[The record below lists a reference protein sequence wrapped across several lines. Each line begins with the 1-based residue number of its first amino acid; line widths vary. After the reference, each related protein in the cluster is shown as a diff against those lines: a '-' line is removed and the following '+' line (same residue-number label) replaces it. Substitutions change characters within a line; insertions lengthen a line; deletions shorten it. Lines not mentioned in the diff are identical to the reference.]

1 MAGEVGMIV
10 RDLQRDL
17 ELPKPDANFFVLASS
32 TISPGTSGGAF
43 QYSAWTAAAANQ
55 YTTIALGAIDAAGD
69 EMIVFLVGR
78 TDVGDTSPRWLSA
91 GTRDNVPGEFFWR
104 WYKDPADGILY
115 VRLWNGVEDLDI
127 RAFYG

>member
-1 MAGEVGMIV
+1 MIV

-17 ELPKPDANFFVLASS
+17 ELPQPDANFFMLASS
-32 TISPGTSGGAF
+32 STSTGSSSSKGLLF
-43 QYSAWTAAAANQ
+43 SAWTAAPANQ
-55 YTTIALGAIDAAGD
+55 YTTIALAGIDVDAD
-69 EMIVFLVGR
+69 EYIVFLVGR
-78 TDVGDTSPRWLSA
+78 TDAGDTSPRWLSS

-127 RAFYG
+127 RAFFG